1 MKQEEITGAVRE
13 GYGKMARKDN
23 ANSASASFCCGGTQV
38 FAQDIREKIGYG
50 EDVLE
55 FAPEGANLGDMC
67 GRSFPQAPLKTGDVA
82 LVLGF
87 RAGFNYPLAAKAV
100 GRSGKVMGVDMNP
113 KILDRAREYAR
124 KGNYENVEF
133 RLGEIENLPMADNL
147 VNIIIS
153 NCMINLYEDKKR
165 VFREAFRVLRPWGR
179 LMVSEIVLLKGLS
192 EEIKNSVTACIGYLA
207 KPVTQNEYLQAMQ
220 EAGFQETRV
229 IDEGAFPAEA
239 VANDPTARAIFKIP
253 YLPREKAKDLSSSV
267 ASIKV
272 SAVKPPFKWMS
283 AYLNHWLG

>member
-1 MKQEEITGAVRE
+1 MKEEGITGALGE
-13 GYGKMARKDN
+13 ESGKMSRKN
-23 ANSASASFCCGGTQV
+23 LANSASGLCCCGTQA
-38 FAQDIREKIGYG
+38 FAQDRREKIGSG

-55 FAPEGANLGDMC
+55 FAPGGASSGYMC
-67 GRSFPQAPLKTGDVA
+67 GRPFPQAPLRQGDVA
-82 LVLGF
+82 LVLGVRSGF
-87 RAGFNYPLAAKAV
+87 DYSLAGKAV
-100 GRSGKVMGVDMNP
+100 GKSGKVMGVDMNP
-113 KILDRAREYAR
+113 KLLDRARENAR
-124 KGNYENVEF
+124 KGDFENVEF
-133 RLGEIENLPMADNL
+133 RLGEIENLPVADNL

-153 NCMINLYEDKKR
+153 DCVINLYPDKKR

-207 KPVTQNEYLQAMQ
+207 KPVTKNEYLQAMQ

-229 IDEGAFPAEA
+229 IDERAFPAES

-272 SAVKPPFKWMS
+272 SAIKPPFKWMS
-283 AYLNHWLG
+283 AYLNHWVG